1 MHEWVPC
8 SITSGRAIA
17 GFHDPYHCRLE
28 YGLDV
33 FESILYLRVELE
45 DSNVVDPEQ
54 QQIDPLLCGGTAI
67 LYHIDPSFFRDH

>member
-54 QQIDPLLCGGTAI
+54 Q
-67 LYHIDPSFFRDH
+67 